1 MTKFVL
7 PVLFVCL
14 VIGNNINWGVSGIE
28 GDTDLNDL
36 QDTVKKKFGSLVP
49 DLPNIDQLN
58 ESIPALDEGERVLK
72 EKCLKNS
79 QSNDTYEMTVEA
91 KKDFEVC
98 VKSLV
103 DVTELKKEINEAKP
117 KGDLDMVFKKYCKK
131 SPDFKDCVLNFTTT
145 LDVCLDESEKDS
157 KKILQSVTEA
167 LLSFVCHDEG
177 DRIALFYSEG
187 GPDCLMDKKEAI
199 QHCLNTSFSKYI
211 PNGEPNLSSLPT
223 FKFEE
228 DQCKSMS
235 ELQVC
240 VIAELEKCGEPTP
253 ANIIESLFE
262 FVRRS
267 TPCSKFQSAQIRKK
281 SAGISLHATI
291 SIVALCGLSIL
302 LGRIEFY

>member
-1 MTKFVL
+1 MNKFVL
-7 PVLFVCL
+7 PALFACL
-14 VIGNNINWGVSGIE
+14 VIGNNVNWGVSGIE
-28 GDTDLNDL
+28 GETDLNDL
-36 QDTVKKKFGSLVP
+36 QDTVKKKFGSLAP
-49 DLPNIDQLN
+49 GLPNLEQFN
-58 ESIPALDEGERVLK
+58 ESIPALDEGERVLR

-79 QSNDTYEMTVEA
+79 QSNDSYEMTVEA

-103 DVTELKKEINEAKP
+103 DIAEIKKEINEAKP

-131 SPDFKDCVLNFTTT
+131 SPDFKDCVLNFTSTI
-145 LDVCLDESEKDS
+145 DVCLDEGEKDS

-199 QHCLNTSFSKYI
+199 QHCLNTSFSKYM
-211 PNGEPNLSSLPT
+211 PNGEPSLSSLPA

-267 TPCSKFQSAQIRKK
+267 TPCSKFQSAQTRKK
-281 SAGISLHATI
+281 SSGVSLHATI
-291 SIVALCGLSIL
+291 SITALCSLTLL
-302 LGRIEFY
+302 LGRIGFY